1 MKLRIK
7 YEVNYGEKTKKYSRT
22 FSNLDENLTNE
33 DLSNFAK
40 AYISLSEV
48 ENQLFEKITEE
59 RI

>member
-7 YEVNYGEKTKKYSRT
+7 YEVNDGEKTLKYSRT